1 MGRASIL
8 SRSQLL
14 HSLGKWSCVGEVKT
28 RIFSLLAGFSS
39 VHSIFYLF

>member
-14 HSLGKWSCVGEVKT
+14 HSLGKWPCVGEVKR

-39 VHSIFYLF
+39 VYPIFHLF